1 MVNHIDSM
9 PPTEQTWADETLE
22 AGESA
27 YGHDH
32 SPTLSIFIASTS
44 PEQERFDLLVK
55 QAEQLAQK
63 MDALRKT
70 VDQHRILHASTLPPL
85 RQRHSSLLRDMT
97 LWLDHR
103 VKQGTLAIKQQRL
116 MCRII
121 CRLSI
126 DFAKAGDKEM
136 RALHDSYSDES
147 LADIE
152 LAQAAQTQSYFEE
165 MMGKS
170 FGEEEPFE
178 TVDDVL
184 HARFEHI
191 RKESE
196 ARAKAKAARKSKRG
210 RSAYMEQADQLLEDS
225 ESALRTIYRQLAS
238 ALHPDRE
245 YDPAARTHKNQLM
258 SDANTAYARR
268 DLLALLQLQY
278 QANLTD
284 RKIASS
290 LAQEKLAS
298 LNALLVERMK
308 TMSRELRDI
317 ELHTAAEFV
326 LAPSITITAAS
337 LKHHLTTLQ
346 KGLQADIALVK
357 SDFAAVQTDKGLVRW
372 LKEQEAFS

>member
-1 MVNHIDSM
+1 MVTPVDMVLASDID
-9 PPTEQTWADETLE
+9 QQ
-22 AGESA
+22 GV
-27 YGHDH
+27 
-32 SPTLSIFIASTS
+32 TS
-44 PEQERFDLLVK
+44 PEQEQFNLLVR
-55 QAEQLAQK
+55 QAEELTQK
-63 MDALRKT
+63 MDTLRKT
-70 VDQHRILHASTLPPL
+70 VDQYRVLHASTLPPL
-85 RQRHSSLLRDMT
+85 RRRHSSLLRDMT

-103 VKQGTLAIKQQRL
+103 VSLGTLPQKQHRL
-116 MCRII
+116 MCRLI
-121 CRLSI
+121 CRLAA

-136 RALHDSYSDES
+136 RVLHDRYSDES

-152 LAQAAQTQSYFEE
+152 LAQAAKTQSYFEE

-196 ARAKAKAARKSKRG
+196 ARAQAKEARKSKRG
-210 RSAYMEQADQLLEDS
+210 RSAYMMQADQLLEDS

-245 YDPAARTHKNQLM
+245 YDPDARAHKNQLM
-258 SDANTAYARR
+258 SEANTAYARR

-278 QANLTD
+278 QANLTEK
-284 RKIASS
+284 KIASS
-290 LAQEKLAS
+290 LAQDKLAS
-298 LNALLVERMK
+298 LNALLAERMK
-308 TMSRELRDI
+308 TMHRELRDL
-317 ELHTAAEFV
+317 ELHAAAEFV

-337 LKHHLTTLQ
+337 LKHHLTHLQ

-372 LKEQEAFS
+372 LKEQEEPA